1 MILFNRLFKIDK
13 LKITFFLLKIFLCL
27 ILSNSVISQSTD
39 SVRYGALPGISYNS
53 DNGINASIELQ
64 RFNYSDSI
72 KPFKNFSK
80 YRASYSGIG
89 AYALSAYHDEVQTFG
104 TDKRSAIDF
113 LVSQNYGNY
122 FPGYTVDGDF
132 SKERFD
138 TTSFYQFNS
147 FLLNIGVATR
157 VPISAISGINRT
169 DIKVSLRVVHEKP
182 FDLEPNS
189 FMDSNRPKGWDG
201 STYTFLELGYLKEN
215 RDNEFRSKN
224 GNLVALSFKAS
235 VPVLSN
241 SVIGQIYSEFRVF
254 KEVTKVETLP
264 EVVLAQ
270 RFLLNQTIGDIPY
283 WFAPS
288 LGGGGS
294 TRGYIYRRFVGK
306 GVLQSNTEIRS
317 WLFKLPW
324 LESQVGISAFTDN
337 GIVYDSS
344 FKDYQRASTIGF
356 GGFMSVFNRDFILKY
371 EMGFSKE
378 GAGVYVGSGFSF

>member
-1 MILFNRLFKIDK
+1 MCSVSA
-13 LKITFFLLKIFLCL
+13 LC
-27 ILSNSVISQSTD
+27 QKAD
-39 SVRYGALPGISYNS
+39 SVKYGFLPGFSYNS
-53 DNGINASIELQ
+53 DNGINIYLELQ
-64 RFNYSDSI
+64 RFVYN
-72 KPFKNFSK
+72 KEVLPFQSFGK
-80 YRASYSGIG
+80 YWFNYSGIG
-89 AYALSAYHDEVQTFG
+89 AYTLSIYHDEVQTFG

-122 FPGYTVDGDF
+122 FPGYTVGGGF

-169 DIKVSLRVVHEKP
+169 DVKVSLRVVHENP

-189 FMDSNRPKGWDG
+189 FMATHRPKGWDG
-201 STYTFLELGYLKEN
+201 STYTFFELGYLKEN

-241 SVIGQIYSEFRVF
+241 SVIGQVYSEFRVF

-288 LGGGGS
+288 LGGSGS
-294 TRGYIYRRFVGK
+294 IRGYIYRRFVGK

-324 LESQVGISAFTDN
+324 LDSQVGISAFTDN

-344 FKDYQRASTIGF
+344 FKDFQRASTIGF

-378 GAGVYVGSGFSF
+378 GVGVYVGSGFSF